1 MLIMKRISNDTIN
14 VYKFN
19 DPKTFAITDELSN
32 QQIHCMLLRKTWY
45 IRVILERFVQKQDV
59 KGKFMT

>member
-14 VYKFN
+14 DVYKFN

-32 QQIHCMLLRKTWY
+32 QQIHCMILRKTWY
-45 IRVILERFVQKQDV
+45 IRVIL
-59 KGKFMT
+59 